1 MRSIYL
7 CAAAFLFVAPFAQP
21 AFAADPTPT
30 SLDSLLANGY
40 EVKAANPLSAAATK
54 EIWTGQDLAPQI
66 IVTLQKG
73 SSIAVCN
80 LAVSNW
86 MYLTPAT
93 FASTD
98 RCAIR

>member
-7 CAAAFLFVAPFAQP
+7 WAATFLTIAPFIGP
-21 AFAADPTPT
+21 AVAADPTPS

-40 EVKAANPLSAAATK
+40 EVKVVSPLSAAATK
-54 EIWTGQDLAPQI
+54 EIWTGQDLAPQV

-73 SSIAVCN
+73 SSVAVCN
-80 LAVSNW
+80 LALSNW

-98 RCAIR
+98 RCAMR